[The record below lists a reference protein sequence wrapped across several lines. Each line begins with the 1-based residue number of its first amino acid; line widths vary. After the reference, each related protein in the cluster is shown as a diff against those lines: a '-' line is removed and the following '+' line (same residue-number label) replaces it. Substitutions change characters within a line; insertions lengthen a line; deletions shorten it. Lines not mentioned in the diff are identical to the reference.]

1 MRKRL
6 SPLLNSRWIRL
17 LAAASALALL
27 AGCGPLGWRGAG
39 SDQSQETK
47 PPEEIARYT
56 GTPSSLLPFVFT
68 TNKELALTFDG
79 MPDDQTMEQ
88 LLGELDR
95 YSLKAT
101 FFVPGMRVAEEPN
114 LAQEILSHGDEIEN
128 NTLDGEDLNDLGYEQ
143 IYKEIHLG
151 DEVIKRETGAIPH
164 FVRTKTGSADDDVRL
179 AAAQEGMKAVVQAS
193 LFLHNWHGETEE
205 EKFAYIRKHITRGG
219 ILEIDLNEFK
229 GLSEVI
235 PMIAEAAKE
244 VGYRFDLLDD
254 LAKQGGERKPLDQIP
269 GYDAIQLN
277 SDYKNAKYNLIY
289 RKETNQKEVALTFDD
304 WGTDYTIT
312 RILDILA
319 KYGIKATFFLRA
331 DGVESNPNLA
341 RAIVDAGQ
349 EAANHTYSHRVL
361 TTMTDAQMQQDI
373 LKAYQVIT
381 EAIQEQPTMLFRP
394 PTGEI
399 DDHSAQVIA
408 AMGYKN
414 IAQYDVDSSDYL
426 KSHSAKEIENEV
438 LQQVKPGS
446 VILMH
451 MLDNIHTEEALPT
464 VIEQLRKQGYT
475 FVTMTDL
482 IGTGG

>member
-1 MRKRL
+1 MIKRRSSL
-6 SPLLNSRWIRL
+6 TNSRWFRL
-17 LAAASALALL
+17 FAAMSALALL
-27 AGCGPLGWRGAG
+27 VGCGPLGWGGTG
-39 SDQSQETK
+39 SDKSQETK
-47 PPEEIARYT
+47 QPEEISRYT
-56 GTPSSLLPFVFT
+56 GEPSELLPFVYT
-68 TNKELALTFDG
+68 TGKELSLTFDG
-79 MPDDQTMEQ
+79 MADDQTMEQ
-88 LLGELDR
+88 LLDELDR

-101 FFVPGMRVAEEPN
+101 FFVPGMRVAEEPD
-114 LAQEILSHGDEIEN
+114 LAQEIVSHGDEIEN
-128 NTLDGEDLNDLGYEQ
+128 NTLDGEDLNGLSYEQ
-143 IYKEIHLG
+143 IYREIHLG
-151 DEVIKRETGAIPH
+151 DEVIEQKTGAVPH
-164 FVRTKTGSADDDVRL
+164 FVRTKTGAANDDVRL
-179 AAAQEGMKAVVQAS
+179 AAAQDGMLAVVQAS
-193 LFLHNWHGETEE
+193 LFLHNWQGETEE

-229 GLSEVI
+229 SLTEVI

-244 VGYRFDLLDD
+244 VGYRFVLLDD
-254 LAKQGGERKPLDQIP
+254 LAKQGGERKPLEQIP
-269 GYDAIQLN
+269 GYDAIRLN
-277 SDYKNAKYNLIY
+277 SEYRNAKYNLIY
-289 RKETNQKEVALTFDD
+289 RKETNRKEVALTFDD

-312 RILDILA
+312 RILDILE
-319 KYGIKATFFLRA
+319 KYGVKATFFLRA
-331 DGVESNPNLA
+331 DGVENNPNLA

-349 EAANHTYSHRVL
+349 EAANHTYSHQVL
-361 TTMTDAQMQQDI
+361 TTMTDAQMQRDV

-399 DDHSAQVIA
+399 DAHSAQVIA

-475 FVTMTDL
+475 IETMSEL
-482 IGTGG
+482 IGTEG